1 MSQTA
6 KKKRGTAKGNGSFLQ
21 NKATGL
27 WESRI
32 ELPSIDGK
40 RRRLVKRG
48 KSKDAVK
55 SWHQDKL
62 KELRENGDL
71 PSSSPTLEKYLDR
84 WLDEKARHVA
94 PNTMTNYRSV
104 SRQWIIPTLG
114 KKRIARL
121 SPVDVKTLHRVML
134 DAGQS
139 STYALNGHRI
149 LSSALADAVADG
161 IIMTNP
167 CKRTRAPKK
176 ERAKLEAL
184 TLDEARRLFNFMKR
198 QPDGAR
204 WATALLTGA
213 RRGEVIGLEAE
224 RLGDAIDLS
233 WQLQRIAYAHGCK
246 KPCGKDRARECPKR
260 TINVPADYEYK
271 HVTGGLYL
279 TRPKSADGWRVVP
292 LLEPLRSVIDNHIA
306 SNEIHQ
312 FVFARPDGRPHDP
325 SQDSADW
332 RAFLKRSGIEKDVR
346 LHDLRHSAVDLYLN
360 AGVTPDVVRLIVG
373 HSTTAQTLAYSARA
387 NADPRIQIAV
397 EQMSTLLTLRTL
409 EPGA

>member
-1 MSQTA
+1 M
-6 KKKRGTAKGNGSFLQ
+6 TAKGSGSFKQ
-21 NKATGL
+21 NKRTGL

-32 ELPSIDGK
+32 ELPSINGK

-48 KSKDAVK
+48 KIK
-55 SWHQDKL
+55 SVVQAWHNDKL

-114 KKRIARL
+114 KKRLAKL

-161 IIMTNP
+161 IIMSNP

-176 ERAKLEAL
+176 GRAKLEAL
-184 TLDEARRLFNFMKR
+184 TLDEARRLFDFMKR

-213 RRGEVIGLEAE
+213 RRGEVIGLESQ

-233 WQLQRIAYAHGCK
+233 WQLQRIAYVHGCN
-246 KPCGKDRARECPKR
+246 KPCGQERARECPKR
-260 TINVPADYEYK
+260 TINVPADYEYR

-292 LLEPLRSVIDNHIA
+292 LVNPLREVIDNHIA
-306 SNEIHQ
+306 SNKIDR

-332 RAFLKRSGIEKDVR
+332 RAFLKRSGIDKDVR

-373 HSTTAQTLAYSARA
+373 HATTAQTLAYSARA
-387 NADPRIQIAV
+387 NADPRIQLAV
-397 EQMSTLLTLRTL
+397 EQMSSLLTLRTL